1 MTAMPFSDRLLKTR
15 QVAAALGVSVSTVKR
30 WVDAGLLG
38 GTRTVGKH
46 RLVRLREAVRFAQEQ
61 GLPLSGFAQVSG
73 SKLTAVQDLDAVRE
87 RLIDAVWC
95 GDERV
100 VKEILRTVV
109 RSGVGVVTMADHL
122 IRPVMERVG
131 HGWETGELDVF
142 QEHQATQIIQTAL
155 GELLERVSPP
165 QLTATARPL
174 ALGATPEG
182 DYYTLALLLGE
193 LVLRESGWDVRS
205 LGPNLPLASLANAV
219 VEYRP
224 RMVFLSVSHL
234 EDETRFI
241 EEYTAFYRTAAAYDV
256 AVMLG
261 GRALHLDVRQ
271 QLVSAGFGER
281 LAHLAEF
288 ARRLIPASK
297 GTLATAREGQS

>member
-1 MTAMPFSDRLLKTR
+1 MPFSDRLLKTR

-46 RLVRLREAVRFAQEQ
+46 RLVRLREAIRFAQEQ
-61 GLPLSGFAQVSG
+61 GLPLSGFAQVSAT
-73 SKLTAVQDLDAVRE
+73 KLTALQDLDAVRD

-95 GDERV
+95 GDERI

-109 RSGVGVVTMADHL
+109 RSGMGVVTLADRL
-122 IRPVMERVG
+122 IRPVMEYIG
-131 HGWETGELDVF
+131 HGWATGELDVF
-142 QEHQATQIIQTAL
+142 QEHQATQMIQSAL
-155 GELLERVSPP
+155 SDLLERVAPS
-165 QLTATARPL
+165 QSEAGSRPI

-182 DYYTLALLLGE
+182 DPYTLALLLGE
-193 LVLRESGWDVRS
+193 LVLREAGWDVRN

-224 RMVFLSVSHL
+224 RLVFLSVSHL
-234 EDETRFI
+234 QDEPQFI
-241 EEYTAFYRTAAAYDV
+241 EEYTAFYRTAAAHDV

-261 GRALHLDVRQ
+261 GRALRTDLRQ

-288 ARRLIPASK
+288 ARRLVPASG
-297 GTLATAREGQS
+297 GTLATACEGQS